1 MTVVLSLPILY
12 CGDMIEL
19 AATLFILLIPATA
32 HAWGAGTHL
41 LLGMEVL
48 SSLGEISQTI
58 APVIASSPRD
68 FLYGCIAADIIVG
81 KKYTDY
87 LLNCHRWGVGKEVLL
102 RARTPAHSACA
113 YGYLA
118 HLAADTI
125 AHNLY
130 VPYKLVR
137 SFKTLTLKHAYWET
151 RFDAAVPAGVWEEG
165 FRIARENYQENDR
178 LLRSVLTETIFS
190 FRTNK
195 RIFNSILLVSRMEQ
209 WQQAIRALDGSSRF
223 PIDDGDREE
232 YLARAREAVVS
243 ILTDPHRSPWLSA
256 DPTGEIPLAA
266 AERLRKNLKILYQSG
281 KLTEPDAISQA
292 DLFRTN
298 LKESILEPD
307 RLRGI
312 AS

>member
-1 MTVVLSLPILY
+1 MTGLVLT
-12 CGDMIEL
+12 L
-19 AATLFILLIPATA
+19 AILLTPASA
-32 HAWGAGTHL
+32 YAWGAGTHL
-41 LLGMEVL
+41 LLGMEIL
-48 SSLGEISQTI
+48 SSLGEISQGI
-58 APVIASSPRD
+58 APVIAASPRD

-81 KKYTDY
+81 KKFTDY
-87 LLNCHRWGVGKEVLL
+87 LLNCHRWRVGLEVLS
-102 RARTPAHSACA
+102 RARTPSHTACA

-130 VPYKLVR
+130 VPYKLVK
-137 SFKTLTLKHAYWET
+137 SFKTLTLRHAYWET
-151 RFDAAVPAGVWEEG
+151 RFDAQVPAEIWEEG

-209 WQQAIRALDGSSRF
+209 WQQAIRALDESSRF
-223 PIDDGDREE
+223 PIDDGDRGE
-232 YLARAREAVVS
+232 YLSSAKDAVISVLS
-243 ILTDPHRSPWLSA
+243 DPHGSPWLSA

-266 AERLRKNLKILYQSG
+266 AERLRKNMKLLYQSG
-281 KLTEPDAISQA
+281 KLTEADALSQA
-292 DLFRTN
+292 ESFRSA
-298 LKESILEPD
+298 LRESLHEPE
-307 RLRGI
+307 RLRSI